1 MPRIGTSNIR
11 RKRAEEKLSKLGN
24 SRFAFISAPA
34 GYGKTTAVIDYITRE
49 NRKHAWFSIDADDN
63 DPSRFWKYVT
73 SAIARCTGQEEI
85 AGISTD
91 GELVLSNITIDLL
104 IKAIEAESEAFVLVL
119 DDFHLIHNID
129 IHNNVEHFVKYMPEN
144 VSLIIT
150 SRTEPARG
158 LALLCIKGIG
168 FLLDRK
174 DLAFSEE
181 NTKEYFSQK
190 EIHISNREYKDIYK
204 YSEGWPAGI
213 VAAAMSIR
221 EKGNRKEYPTMSS
234 AMDQNIAFYLE
245 VEVFDCWPE
254 ETKEFLIMTSF
265 LDKLSGPICSA
276 VTGNARSADILETL
290 AQNNGFVISLDTNK
304 QWYRYHNLFQE
315 FLLAQLEQ
323 FVKAER
329 RSLYLLAADWFFE
342 QEMLED
348 AIKWLLEAKE
358 YQRFVPIF
366 LKYMRIAVLREA
378 RGSNILLV
386 RKWYASVPEEY
397 FYDSPIVF
405 TGYSWIAFMDNDIHV
420 LKKCVQNAH
429 KSYNR
434 IQAGLNPD
442 EREYFEVVILF
453 SELNIA
459 IYEMDLARIFI
470 CFEKMRRYKPNTNII
485 VGDLNW
491 FEPCLLNTRYGFM
504 GRLQKADAYKSVEA
518 EMYPFMRDN
527 SGYVATIIAETFYM
541 RNKLDQTMELMITHM
556 PSIVKRCGAIVPA
569 FILQAKI
576 KMAQRDVAGAF
587 SIIEEA
593 RKLLGEKA
601 DSVWGYHLDVFEAKL
616 YTQTGEYERAYEKIE
631 SNKLG
636 VYDTPTCVREPEHLV
651 FARLLIHSN
660 RLDDALILLKKL
672 EEFARGQDR
681 LASLMEILC
690 LTAVCYSMKVD
701 YSSAV
706 ESLKHALDLGS
717 KEGYIRTFVDER
729 EPMSTLLDRY
739 VAQNRN
745 GGAGKHLAYA
755 RNLLKQTNE
764 FIGTIN
770 WQTPSEIR
778 PVGTQEIFNKIEQ
791 ELLKYMTENA
801 TNQQMADELFLSI
814 NTIKKYNSRIFDKL
828 GASNRFEAIQ
838 KAKKLGILK

>member
-315 FLLAQLEQ
+315 FLLSRLESRGEDE
-323 FVKAER
+323 KRRLYILTAEW
-329 RSLYLLAADWFFE
+329 YAE
-342 QEMLED
+342 QQMQEGT
-348 AIKWLLEAKE
+348 IKWLLEAKAYE
-358 YQRFVPIF
+358 RVVPLLYDYIE
-366 LKYMRIAVLREA
+366 MRIANETQESDIFML
-378 RGSNILLV
+378 
-386 RKWYASVPEEY
+386 RKWYESVPEEY
-397 FYDSPIVF
+397 FHDTPLILSW
-405 TGYSWIAFMDNDIHV
+405 YSGVAFMSGEIDTAKEWI
-420 LKKCVQNAH
+420 KKARKH
-429 KSYNR
+429 SDR
-434 IQAGLNPD
+434 IKAGLNP
-442 EREYFEVVILF
+442 EQRNLLEVYMLQA
-453 SELNIA
+453 ELNID
-459 IYEMDLARIFI
+459 ISERDLVKLFFRLDKIRKCKLGQI
-470 CFEKMRRYKPNTNII
+470 LI
-485 VGDLNW
+485 VSDLNW
-491 FEPCLLNTRYGFM
+491 YEACLLNTRYGFM
-504 GRLQKADAYKSVEA
+504 GRLQKVNVYAQVAH
-518 EMYPFMRDN
+518 EMYPYLGEA
-527 SGYVATIIAETFYM
+527 SAYIATIIAEGFYEQ
-541 RNKLDQTMELMITHM
+541 NKRGEAAKILVDFM

-778 PVGTQEIFNKIEQ
+778 PAGTQEIFNKIEQ

>member
-1 MPRIGTSNIR
+1 MSGEID
-11 RKRAEEKLSKLGN
+11 
-24 SRFAFISAPA
+24 
-34 GYGKTTAVIDYITRE
+34 TAKEWIKKA
-49 NRKHAWFSIDADDN
+49 RKHSD
-63 DPSRFWKYVT
+63 R
-73 SAIARCTGQEEI
+73 
-85 AGISTD
+85 
-91 GELVLSNITIDLL
+91 
-104 IKAIEAESEAFVLVL
+104 IK
-119 DDFHLIHNID
+119 
-129 IHNNVEHFVKYMPEN
+129 
-144 VSLIIT
+144 
-150 SRTEPARG
+150 
-158 LALLCIKGIG
+158 
-168 FLLDRK
+168 
-174 DLAFSEE
+174 
-181 NTKEYFSQK
+181 
-190 EIHISNREYKDIYK
+190 
-204 YSEGWPAGI
+204 
-213 VAAAMSIR
+213 
-221 EKGNRKEYPTMSS
+221 
-234 AMDQNIAFYLE
+234 
-245 VEVFDCWPE
+245 
-254 ETKEFLIMTSF
+254 
-265 LDKLSGPICSA
+265 
-276 VTGNARSADILETL
+276 
-290 AQNNGFVISLDTNK
+290 
-304 QWYRYHNLFQE
+304 
-315 FLLAQLEQ
+315 
-323 FVKAER
+323 
-329 RSLYLLAADWFFE
+329 
-342 QEMLED
+342 
-348 AIKWLLEAKE
+348 
-358 YQRFVPIF
+358 
-366 LKYMRIAVLREA
+366 
-378 RGSNILLV
+378 
-386 RKWYASVPEEY
+386 
-397 FYDSPIVF
+397 
-405 TGYSWIAFMDNDIHV
+405 
-420 LKKCVQNAH
+420 
-429 KSYNR
+429 
-434 IQAGLNPD
+434 AGLNP
-442 EREYFEVVILF
+442 EQRNLLEVYMLQA
-453 SELNIA
+453 ELNID
-459 IYEMDLARIFI
+459 ISERDLVKLFFRLDKIRKCKLGQI
-470 CFEKMRRYKPNTNII
+470 LI
-485 VGDLNW
+485 VSDLNW
-491 FEPCLLNTRYGFM
+491 YEACLLNTRYGFM
-504 GRLQKADAYKSVEA
+504 GRLQKVNVYAQVAH
-518 EMYPFMRDN
+518 EMYPYLGEA
-527 SGYVATIIAETFYM
+527 SAYIATIIAEGFYEQ
-541 RNKLDQTMELMITHM
+541 NKRGEAAKILVDFM

-778 PVGTQEIFNKIEQ
+778 PAGTQEIFNKIEQ